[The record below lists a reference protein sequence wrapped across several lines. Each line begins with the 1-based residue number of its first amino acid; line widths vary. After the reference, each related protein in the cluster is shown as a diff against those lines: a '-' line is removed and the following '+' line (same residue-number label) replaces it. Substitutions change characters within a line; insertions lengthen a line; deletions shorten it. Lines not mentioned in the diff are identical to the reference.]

1 MRGGRWDRLGVL
13 GLVGSLALVGG
24 GVAAWALWTRP
35 GVIRLLPV
43 PPVATA
49 PTMQTTP
56 SGATEGSG
64 AASAAAPIRAVGGV
78 ESLPHDRPGNAAS
91 TGVTGGVAATTQTPV
106 IQRSLAIASSP
117 TAQSSFLAGEEA
129 LTPVAVEIPA
139 TGVDANVVPEPVEPD
154 GALVIPAPHLV
165 GWDEDG
171 PAPGQPGTT
180 LLAGHVDDF
189 GVPGAF
195 LRLDAVPLGATV
207 TVDTAGGGVFRYRVV
222 ERLVQPQSALVSSH
236 LLQTTGA
243 PRLVLM
249 SCGGVYD
256 PSVHL
261 YEDNI
266 VIVAQQVS
274 ATPPPASAAV
284 TAASPLGTRAGSQ
297 GGAAENTTPGS
308 T

>member
-13 GLVGSLALVGG
+13 GVVGSLALVGG
-24 GVAAWALWTRP
+24 GVATWALWTRP

-43 PPVATA
+43 PPVAAT
-49 PTMQTTP
+49 PTGASTPAGSTGASGTT
-56 SGATEGSG
+56 SATTSSSPGDG
-64 AASAAAPIRAVGGV
+64 LR
-78 ESLPHDRPGNAAS
+78 SLPHGLRSG
-91 TGVTGGVAATTQTPV
+91 TAATGAVGSTVTAPV
-106 IQRSLAIASSP
+106 PSIQRSLAVATSP
-117 TAQSSFLAGEEA
+117 TGQASFLAGEEA

-154 GALVIPAPHLV
+154 GALVIPVPHLV

-171 PAPGQPGTT
+171 PAPGQPGAT
-180 LLAGHVDDF
+180 LLAGHIDDF

-222 ERLVQPQSALVSSH
+222 ERLVQPQSALASSH
-236 LLQTTGA
+236 LLQATGA
-243 PRLVLM
+243 PHLVLM

-266 VIVAQQVS
+266 VIVAEQVS

-284 TAASPLGTRAGSQ
+284 TAASPLGARAGSES
-297 GGAAENTTPGS
+297 GPAASTPPGS